1 MFSFTLTRYLCEVDG
16 ADDDGKCTLVNDT
29 KSNPFSG
36 LLLLLLTTKKM
47 CRCATIV
54 VGRRMANLFDGGIPS

>member
-36 LLLLLLTTKKM
+36 LLLLTTKKM

-54 VGRRMANLFDGGIPS
+54 VGRMANLFDGGIPS